1 MSHRRVVLTAGHA
14 AAILALAACAPAS
27 PQVQAS
33 TRPAPASSVQ
43 VSSPTLQSGATG
55 EASDPGLDVTKPINA
70 DTWTSSISGTS
81 PSSSRPWQPSWRP

>member
-14 AAILALAACAPAS
+14 AAILALAACTPAS

-70 DTWTSSISGTS
+70 DT
-81 PSSSRPWQPSWRP
+81 